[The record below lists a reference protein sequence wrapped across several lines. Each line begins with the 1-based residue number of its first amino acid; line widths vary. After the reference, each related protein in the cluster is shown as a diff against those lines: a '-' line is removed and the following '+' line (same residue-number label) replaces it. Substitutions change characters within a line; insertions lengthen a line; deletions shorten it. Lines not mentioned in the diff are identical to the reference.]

1 MSPAPAQGWVDGY
14 FLRWITKSNEM
25 DVTSCGN
32 KELHPLEMLAYCCQN
47 MIDDARIMYVNVFSP
62 NFSTD
67 SNSHL

>member
-1 MSPAPAQGWVDGY
+1 MKNDEEEENNN
-14 FLRWITKSNEM
+14 TKSNEM

-32 KELHPLEMLAYCCQN
+32 KELHPLEMMAYCYQN

-62 NFSTD
+62 NFSMN